1 MKRTWLPCIA
11 WWMLLF
17 SSCGSGQPHAGQEW
31 SVVAVSIT
39 DGDTF
44 VARGNGKTFK
54 VRLQGI
60 DAPERGQ
67 DFSKRSKE
75 RLGELCMASPLK
87 IKFLNK
93 DGFGRWVAE
102 VYDKAGR
109 HINAEMVAS
118 GLAWH
123 FKMYSQD
130 PELDRLE
137 QQARKAGLGLWS
149 LPNPQAPWDYRSSRR
164 SGSKVR

>member
-1 MKRTWLPCIA
+1 MKNTWTVCVVSC
-11 WWMLLF
+11 MLLF
-17 SSCGSGQPHAGQEW
+17 NACGSGQPRTGQEW
-31 SVVAVSIT
+31 SVMAVSIT

-44 VARGNGKTFK
+44 VARGDGVTFK

-75 RLGELCMASPLK
+75 RLGQLCSNAPLRVR
-87 IKFLNK
+87 ILNK
-93 DGFGRWVAE
+93 DGFGRWVSE
-102 VYDKAGR
+102 VYDKSGR
-109 HINAEMVAS
+109 HVNAEMVAS

-123 FKMYSQD
+123 FKKYSQD

-137 QQARKAGLGLWS
+137 RVARKALLGIWS
-149 LPNPQAPWDYRSSRR
+149 LPNPQAPWEFRAARR
-164 SGSKVR
+164 SGKKGR